1 MFRLSK
7 VISDFSKTFPLK
19 GNKTLLRT
27 AIFLHTPGNIT
38 DETLQGNVVAC
49 VDF

>member
-19 GNKTLLRT
+19 GSKTLLRT
-27 AIFLHTPGNIT
+27 AISLHAPGKISR
-38 DETLQGNVVAC
+38 ETLQGN
-49 VDF
+49 